1 VESDLGR
8 RSPRWGRLSGWLI
21 LAGIVLIAGSAFPLI
36 DRDFPANRPDAP
48 SGRVL
53 PAASAPPVPAPRTA
67 ATAATVGSA
76 PVRPPVVVIVTDPAV
91 VRVPAIGLDAPVG
104 RLGLNPDGTLQ
115 VPTDW
120 GQVGWYQG
128 GTAPGA
134 VGPAV
139 LVGHYDS
146 TSGPAVFYR
155 LGALLPGDRVE
166 VASAAGATVAFTVD
180 RVENVAKSTFPTDR
194 VYGPVGRAEL
204 RLITCSGAFDH
215 GRHHYL
221 DNLIVYAHAVDGSP
235 AAPTGTPTT
244 AAIEAGAGGGADR
257 GGGAP
262 GRAIGRPS
270 TAS

>member
-8 RSPRWGRLSGWLI
+8 RRPRAGRLSSRLI
-21 LAGIVLIAGSAFPLI
+21 LAGVALVAGSAFPLI
-36 DRDFPANRPDAP
+36 DRGFPADRPDAP

-53 PAASAPPVPAPRTA
+53 PAASALPVPAPRTA
-67 ATAATVGSA
+67 ATVGPA
-76 PVRPPVVVIVTDPAV
+76 PVRPPVVVTDPAV
-91 VRVPAIGLDAPVG
+91 VRVPAIGLDAPVV

-128 GTAPGA
+128 GTPPGA

-194 VYGPVGRAEL
+194 VYGPVGRAEV

-221 DNLIVYAHAVDGSP
+221 DNLVVYAHAVDGSTP
-235 AAPTGTPTT
+235 TPTPTPTGTPTT
-244 AAIEAGAGGGADR
+244 AATEAGAGADR
-257 GGGAP
+257 GGGTP
-262 GRAIGRPS
+262 GGASGRPS